1 MHNRLLSLSIW
12 FQHWNLDFCRLE
24 TRPLLFFIIIN
35 DINIVVAFVV
45 IMCKVRPTWG
55 WNWTCGDTSR
65 DGLCLGPIQSESF
78 MRLSQALLY
87 LHCDPG
93 SKLAKKVNS
102 HNKHHNRLW
111 GVGLALD
118 SWHFSLWISLI
129 KSPKRF
135 CRLRLNYKKNEKG
148 YDGTR
153 APVGHHNS

>member
-1 MHNRLLSLSIW
+1 MLFEMHNRLLSLSIW

-24 TRPLLFFIIIN
+24 TRLLLFFIIIN

-93 SKLAKKVNS
+93 SKLAKKVSLTHIISN
-102 HNKHHNRLW
+102 HNRLW

-129 KSPKRF
+129 KSPKRY
-135 CRLRLNYKKNEKG
+135 CRLRLTYKKN
-148 YDGTR
+148 
-153 APVGHHNS
+153 

>member
-1 MHNRLLSLSIW
+1 MHNPLLSVSIW

-102 HNKHHNRLW
+102 HNKQSQQTLR
-111 GVGLALD
+111 G
-118 SWHFSLWISLI
+118 WISIGLMAFLI
-129 KSPKRF
+129 MDFFDKVSKKILPVKAELQKKWKGIWWHQSPR
-135 CRLRLNYKKNEKG
+135 
-148 YDGTR
+148 GT
-153 APVGHHNS
+153 SQ